1 MFIGDLSKPFV
12 FCLVLP
18 ICSLMIVSVSGC
30 FKTPHPSSSIEGDI
44 EISTNDKGG
53 LCFEPLFA
61 TTARKLG

>member
-1 MFIGDLSKPFV
+1 MFIGHPSKPFV
-12 FCLVLP
+12 SCFVLS
-18 ICSLMIVSVSGC
+18 ICSLLIVGISGC

>member
-1 MFIGDLSKPFV
+1 MFIGHLSKPFV
-12 FCLVLP
+12 SCLVLP
-18 ICSLMIVSVSGC
+18 ICSLLIVGISGC